1 MNSEPVN
8 EQRMASHSAAS
19 QVAIETS
26 YSRCSVTGKV
36 AAVRRSSNTSTNSNV
51 SYGSGATTSCSSSL
65 EDSNSLTN
73 PPCTVSGITKA
84 FQNEDYC
91 SLSINT
97 MSHIPAGQLPS
108 KPTSP
113 SSVLSSLASSRK
125 HSCTRTGGVAHV
137 LQLPVQT
144 SRIQYTEN
152 KANLATSGM
161 EVDENDREEEH
172 FAMSFDG
179 ENHYDNFVDL
189 EATASPGA
197 VVVGEG
203 LGMVVL
209 QAGGQ
214 YGSIDRMRT
223 RSMSTSTDVELSPQH
238 SGRASRSGT
247 ISRKESISE
256 QREESLMFDLED

>member
-8 EQRMASHSAAS
+8 EQRMASHVNSS

-26 YSRCSVTGKV
+26 YSGCSVTGKV
-36 AAVRRSSNTSTNSNV
+36 AAVRRSSNTSTNSSV
-51 SYGSGATTSCSSSL
+51 SYSSGATTSCSSSL

-84 FQNEDYC
+84 FQNEDCC
-91 SLSINT
+91 SLSINA

-108 KPTSP
+108 KPASP
-113 SSVLSSLASSRK
+113 PSVLSSLASSRK

-137 LQLPVQT
+137 LLPVQT
-144 SRIQYTEN
+144 SSIQFTKN
-152 KANLATSGM
+152 KANLATNAM

-214 YGSIDRMRT
+214 YDSLDRMRT
-223 RSMSTSTDVELSPQH
+223 ISMSTSTDVELSP
-238 SGRASRSGT
+238 GRASRSRSGT
-247 ISRKESISE
+247 ISRKGSISE